1 MFNTMKRLILG
12 VLLLLC
18 TLPAIVCVSCDD
30 DEEEVKPK
38 EVELNPDVLAAL
50 QQLNDDVAALA
61 EIKNTIENI
70 KVAVEQIEPLV
81 GQLTQDI
88 EQMLKA
94 VKAGQ
99 LTPEQA
105 NAMLDAKAQ
114 QVAQVIMANEN
125 MDMATKQ
132 KVLSLMQK
140 VLELVKLQLS

>member
-1 MFNTMKRLILG
+1 MKRLILG

>member
-1 MFNTMKRLILG
+1 MKRLIFG
-12 VLLLLC
+12 VLLLLF
-18 TLPAIVCVSCDD
+18 TLPAVVCVSCDD
-30 DEEEVKPK
+30 DKEEVKPK
-38 EVELNPDVLAAL
+38 EVELNPEVLAAL
-50 QQLNDDVAALA
+50 QQLNDDIAALA

-114 QVAQVIMANEN
+114 QVAQVIMANKD
-125 MDMATKQ
+125 MDMETKQ
-132 KVLSLMQK
+132 KVLSLMQR